1 MRVMFLIFILI
12 VAVIITTPSTSQAF
26 GVLRW
31 AWDGIT
37 NQLGFDRGPVPKRDP
52 RLWRPLCCPQENKR
66 PITCAPPGFYIQAE
80 GF

>member
-1 MRVMFLIFILI
+1 MRCKLLFVVLLICLALP
-12 VAVIITTPSTSQAF
+12 VSSHAF

-37 NQLGFDRGPVPKRDP
+37 NQLGFDRGPVPKTDP
-52 RLWRPLCCPQENKR
+52 RMWRPLNCRADNKR

>member
-1 MRVMFLIFILI
+1 MRYIILI
-12 VAVIITTPSTSQAF
+12 VILIITMATPGTSQAF

-31 AWDGIT
+31 AWDGIN

-52 RLWRPLCCPQENKR
+52 RLWRAPGCPPDNKR
-66 PITCAPPGFYIQAE
+66 PITYVPPGFYIQAD